1 MKFRALTL
9 VLLISLIGF
18 SCKKTTK
25 TIGNN
30 LQPTNNIFV
39 DTIWFN
45 GSDDVKSSTFTV
57 PSLSTKQVGYSF
69 IGNMNDPIFGNSNF
83 DFYTQF
89 SLSTSSLIWGD
100 DAVADSMVL
109 HLCYNG
115 YYGDTTDKQLTVK
128 IYEISELMYA
138 DSTYKSD
145 MTLECETEELANMTF
160 VPRPLTP
167 IDTVLDRGVLSIPI
181 DISLGEKLIANGV
194 YETND
199 DFKEAFK
206 GLHLVCDKNDEVAS
220 VISFNLTHSYTY
232 LRLYYHNSEDTLDY
246 DFTISSSDVRFNH
259 YTHDYS
265 NSEITLFDTVN
276 NPKLYVQGAAG
287 TRVWVKFPNIQA
299 WARNIADSLNTN
311 IAINEAKL
319 ILSGAVTDTAMYN
332 PPAKLVAAGAKFDA
346 DTTYAILPD
355 QYVSSEYFGG
365 SYSAETAQVWFRI
378 TEYLQNVIQN
388 GVYATQCDGI
398 LIYVDQGSSSPHRW
412 AFYGPQTTEE
422 DKRIR
427 LEIVYSMIND

>member
-265 NSEITLFDTVN
+265 NSEITFNDTTN
-276 NPKLYVQGAAG
+276 NAKLYVQGAAG
-287 TRVWVKFPNIQA
+287 TRTWLKFPRIQE
-299 WARNIADSLNTN
+299 WADSLGGS
-311 IAINEAKL
+311 IIINEARLVLK
-319 ILSGAVTDTAMYN
+319 GAVTDTSMYA
-332 PPAKLVAAGAKFDA
+332 PPTKLVAAAAKFDA
-346 DTTYAILPD
+346 DTTYVILPD
-355 QYVSSEYFGG
+355 QLVSSEYFGG
-365 SYSAETAQVWFRI
+365 TYNKDDGTVWFRVS
-378 TEYLQNVIQN
+378 EYIQN
-388 GVYATQCDGI
+388 LIKNGTYATDCNGL
-398 LIYVDQGSSSPHRW
+398 LIYVDQGSLVPHRW
-412 AFYGPQTTEE
+412 AFHGPESTNAD
-422 DKRIR
+422 DKVCLQI
-427 LEIVYSMIND
+427 IYSQILD

>member
-9 VLLISLIGF
+9 VLLLSLIGF

-45 GSDDVKSSTFTV
+45 DSDNIKSSTFIV
-57 PSLSTKQVGYSF
+57 PSLSTKQLGYSF
-69 IGNMNDPIFGNSNF
+69 IGNMNDPVFGNSNF
-83 DFYTQF
+83 DFYTQL

-115 YYGDTTDKQLTVK
+115 YYGDTTDKQLTLK
-128 IYEISELMYA
+128 IYEISEMMYA
-138 DSTYKSD
+138 DSTYTSD
-145 MTLECETEELANMTF
+145 MTLECESEELANLTF

-167 IDTVLDRGVLSIPI
+167 VDSILERGVLSVPI
-181 DISLGEKLIANGV
+181 NISLAEKLISNGS

-206 GLHLVCDKNDEVAS
+206 GLHLVCEKDDVEAS
-220 VISFNLTHSYTY
+220 VVSFNLTHSYTY
-232 LRLYYHNSEDTLDY
+232 LRLYYHNSDDTLDY

-265 NSEITLFDTVN
+265 TSEITFNDTTN

-287 TRVWVKFPNIQA
+287 TRTWLKFPRIKE
-299 WARNIADSLNTN
+299 WADSLGGH
-311 IAINEAKL
+311 IVINEAKL
-319 ILSGAVTDTAMYN
+319 VMKGAVTDTSMYA
-332 PPAKLVAAGAKFDA
+332 PPTKLVAAAAKFDT
-346 DTTYAILPD
+346 DTTYVILPD
-355 QYVSSEYFGG
+355 QYVSSEYFNGAYNKDDG
-365 SYSAETAQVWFRI
+365 TVWFRI
-378 TEYLQNVIQN
+378 SEYIQN
-388 GVYATQCDGI
+388 LIKNGAYATDCNG
-398 LIYVDQGSSSPHRW
+398 LFIYVDQGSLVPHRW
-412 AFYGPQTTEE
+412 AFHGPESSSSDE
-422 DKRIR
+422 RIC
-427 LEIVYSMIND
+427 LQIIYSQILD

>member
-265 NSEITLFDTVN
+265 NSEITFNDTTN
-276 NPKLYVQGAAG
+276 NAKLYVQGAAG
-287 TRVWVKFPNIQA
+287 TRTWLKFPRIQE
-299 WARNIADSLNTN
+299 WADSLGGS
-311 IAINEAKL
+311 IIINEAKL
-319 ILSGAVTDTAMYN
+319 VLKGAVTDTSMYA
-332 PPAKLVAAGAKFDA
+332 PPTKLVAAAAKFDA
-346 DTTYAILPD
+346 DTTYVILPD
-355 QYVSSEYFGG
+355 QLVSSEYFGG
-365 SYSAETAQVWFRI
+365 TYNKDDGTVWFRVS
-378 TEYLQNVIQN
+378 EYIQN
-388 GVYATQCDGI
+388 LIKNGTYATDCNGL
-398 LIYVDQGSSSPHRW
+398 LIYVDQGSLVPHRW
-412 AFYGPQTTEE
+412 AFHGPECTNAD
-422 DKRIR
+422 DKVCLQI
-427 LEIVYSMIND
+427 IYSQILD

>member
-181 DISLGEKLIANGV
+181 NISLGEKLIANGV

-265 NSEITLFDTVN
+265 NSEITFNDTTN
-276 NPKLYVQGAAG
+276 NAKLYVQGAAG
-287 TRVWVKFPNIQA
+287 TRTWLKFPRIHE
-299 WARNIADSLNTN
+299 WADSLGGS
-311 IAINEAKL
+311 IIINEAKL
-319 ILSGAVTDTAMYN
+319 VLKGAVTDTSMYA
-332 PPAKLVAAGAKFDA
+332 PPTKLVAAAAKFDA
-346 DTTYAILPD
+346 DTTYVILPD
-355 QYVSSEYFGG
+355 QLVSSEYFGG
-365 SYSAETAQVWFRI
+365 TYNKDDGTVWFRVS
-378 TEYLQNVIQN
+378 EYIQN
-388 GVYATQCDGI
+388 LIKNGAYATDCNGL
-398 LIYVDQGSSSPHRW
+398 LIYVDQGSLVPHRW
-412 AFYGPQTTEE
+412 AFHGPECTNAD
-422 DKRIR
+422 DKVCLQI
-427 LEIVYSMIND
+427 IYSQILD

>member
-167 IDTVLDRGVLSIPI
+167 IDTVLDRGVLGIPI

-265 NSEITLFDTVN
+265 NSEITFNDTTN
-276 NPKLYVQGAAG
+276 NAKLYVQGAAG
-287 TRVWVKFPNIQA
+287 TRTWLKFPRIQE
-299 WARNIADSLNTN
+299 WADSLGGS
-311 IAINEAKL
+311 IIINEAKL
-319 ILSGAVTDTAMYN
+319 VLKGAVTDTSMYA
-332 PPAKLVAAGAKFDA
+332 PPTKLVAAAAKFDA
-346 DTTYAILPD
+346 DTTYVILPD
-355 QYVSSEYFGG
+355 QLVSSEYFGG
-365 SYSAETAQVWFRI
+365 TYNKDDGTVWFRVS
-378 TEYLQNVIQN
+378 EYIQN
-388 GVYATQCDGI
+388 LIKNGTYATDCNGL
-398 LIYVDQGSSSPHRW
+398 LIYVDQGSLVPHRW
-412 AFYGPQTTEE
+412 AFHGPECTNAD
-422 DKRIR
+422 DKVCLQI
-427 LEIVYSMIND
+427 IYSQILD

>member
-39 DTIWFN
+39 DTVWFN
-45 GSDDVKSSTFTV
+45 NSDDIKSSTFIV

-69 IGNMNDPIFGNSNF
+69 IGNMNDPMFGNSNL

-100 DAVADSMVL
+100 DAVADSLVL
-109 HLCYNG
+109 NLCYNG
-115 YYGDTTDKQLTVK
+115 YYGDTTDKQITLKV
-128 IYEISELMYA
+128 YEISEAMYA

-167 IDTVLDRGVLSIPI
+167 IDTILDRGVLSIPI
-181 DISLGEKLIANGV
+181 NVSLGEKFIANGV

-199 DFKEAFK
+199 DFKEMFK
-206 GLHLVCDKNDEVAS
+206 GLHLVCDKNDEAAS
-220 VISFNLTHSYTY
+220 VVSFNLTHSYTY
-232 LRLYYHNSEDTLDY
+232 LRLYYHNSEDTLRY

-265 NSEITLFDTVN
+265 NSEIVFNDTTN
-276 NPKLYVQGAAG
+276 NEKLYVQGTAG
-287 TRVWVKFPNIQA
+287 TRTWLKFPTIQE
-299 WARNIADSLNTN
+299 WANSLDGS
-311 IAINEAKL
+311 IIINEAKL
-319 ILSGAVTDTAMYN
+319 VLKGAVTDTSMYA
-332 PPAKLVAAGAKFDA
+332 PPTKLVAAAAKFDT
-346 DTTYAILPD
+346 DTTYMILPD
-355 QYVSSEYFGG
+355 QYISSEYFGG
-365 SYSAETAQVWFRI
+365 NYNADDGTVWFRVS
-378 TEYLQNVIQN
+378 EYVQNLIKN
-388 GVYATQCDGI
+388 GTYATDCNG
-398 LIYVDQGSSSPHRW
+398 LFIYVDQGSLVPHRW
-412 AFYGPQTTEE
+412 AFHGPESTSTDE
-422 DKRIR
+422 RISLQIIYSQI
-427 LEIVYSMIND
+427 LE

>member
-145 MTLECETEELANMTF
+145 MTLECETEELADMTF

-265 NSEITLFDTVN
+265 NSEITFNDTTN
-276 NPKLYVQGAAG
+276 NAKLYVQGAAG
-287 TRVWVKFPNIQA
+287 TRTWLKFPRIQE
-299 WARNIADSLNTN
+299 WADSLGGS
-311 IAINEAKL
+311 IIINEAKL
-319 ILSGAVTDTAMYN
+319 VLKGAVTDTSMYA
-332 PPAKLVAAGAKFDA
+332 PPTKLVAAAAKFDA
-346 DTTYAILPD
+346 DTTYVILPD
-355 QYVSSEYFGG
+355 QLVSSEYFGG
-365 SYSAETAQVWFRI
+365 TYNKDDGTVWFRVS
-378 TEYLQNVIQN
+378 EYIQN
-388 GVYATQCDGI
+388 LIKNGTYATDCNGL
-398 LIYVDQGSSSPHRW
+398 LIYVDQGSLVPHRW
-412 AFYGPQTTEE
+412 AFHGPECTNAD
-422 DKRIR
+422 DKVCLQI
-427 LEIVYSMIND
+427 IYSQILD

>member
-39 DTIWFN
+39 DTVWFN
-45 GSDDVKSSTFTV
+45 NSDDIKSSTFTV

-69 IGNMNDPIFGNSNF
+69 IGNMNDPMFGNSNL

-100 DAVADSMVL
+100 DAVADSLVL
-109 HLCYNG
+109 NLCYNG
-115 YYGDTTDKQLTVK
+115 YYGDTTDKQITLKV
-128 IYEISELMYA
+128 YEISEAMYA

-167 IDTVLDRGVLSIPI
+167 IDTILDRGVLSIPI
-181 DISLGEKLIANGV
+181 NVSLGEKFIANGV

-199 DFKEAFK
+199 DFKEMFK
-206 GLHLVCDKNDEVAS
+206 GLHLVCDKNDEAAS
-220 VISFNLTHSYTY
+220 VVSFNLTHSYTY
-232 LRLYYHNSEDTLDY
+232 LRLYYHNSEDTLRY

-265 NSEITLFDTVN
+265 NSEIVFNDTTN
-276 NPKLYVQGAAG
+276 NEKLYVQGTAG
-287 TRVWVKFPNIQA
+287 TRTWLKFPTIQE
-299 WARNIADSLNTN
+299 WANSLDGS
-311 IAINEAKL
+311 IIINEAKL
-319 ILSGAVTDTAMYN
+319 VLKGAVTDTSMYA
-332 PPAKLVAAGAKFDA
+332 PPTKLVAAAAKFDT
-346 DTTYAILPD
+346 DTTYMILPD
-355 QYVSSEYFGG
+355 QYISSEYFGG
-365 SYSAETAQVWFRI
+365 NYNADDGTVWFRVS
-378 TEYLQNVIQN
+378 EYVQNLIKN
-388 GVYATQCDGI
+388 GTYATDCNG
-398 LIYVDQGSSSPHRW
+398 LFVYVDQGSLVPHRW
-412 AFYGPQTTEE
+412 AFHGPESTSTDE
-422 DKRIR
+422 RISLQIIYSQI
-427 LEIVYSMIND
+427 LE